1 MRISN
6 NLLQQRVLR
15 DLQGN
20 LTRLAQAQTQVSTGK
35 RFESMSEDPIAGGT
49 VLAADRGLRGIEQ
62 YRRNTTAARAR
73 TDAEE
78 AVLSQ
83 VTDLLARAKELALQ
97 EGSSTGT
104 TQTRAIAKSEVDRI
118 IEQVVQLGNTQVG
131 DEYLFAGHQVGTQP
145 FDSAGLYWG
154 DDGVRQ
160 AAVGQNY
167 LVTTNHTGRE
177 LLVASGVLSSLQALS
192 TALGAGSQS
201 GVASTAYALDTAY
214 DNTQVLL
221 ATNGARVRQI
231 ESAMQNTDALETS
244 ITLRKSDAQDIDFE
258 SATTRFVGIQNTL
271 QAALLST
278 SKLLNTTLTDYLR

>member
-20 LTRLAQAQTQVSTGK
+20 LTRLAQAQTQISTGK

-49 VLAADRGLRGIEQ
+49 VIAADRGLRGIEQ

-97 EGSSTGT
+97 EGSSTAT
-104 TQTRAIAKSEVDRI
+104 SQTRTIAKSEVDRI
-118 IEQVVQLGNTQVG
+118 IEQVIQLGNTQVG
-131 DEYLFAGHQVGTQP
+131 DEYLFAGHQVSTQP
-145 FDSAGLYWG
+145 FDSADLYWG
-154 DDGVRQ
+154 DDGARQ

-177 LLVASGVLSSLQALS
+177 LLVASGVLNSLQALS
-192 TALGAGSQS
+192 TALGTGSQS
-201 GVASTAYALDTAY
+201 GVAATAYAIDSAY
-214 DNTQVLL
+214 DNTQVML

-244 ITLRKSDAQDIDFE
+244 ITLRKSDAQDIDLE
-258 SATTRFVGIQNTL
+258 TATTRFVGIQNTL